1 MTRITV
7 QKIALVLA
15 FAFSSP
21 MAHAAELGQWE
32 GFFGGLHAGAAVGTA
47 SMGFSPEGA
56 FRGPTAADIADGNF
70 WRGNRDL
77 DSTGFTG
84 GLYGGHL
91 WRKDRFL
98 FGIEADLDYLG
109 LNDSSSIAA
118 TVPASGSPYRL
129 DQRVKTDVFASLRPR
144 LGYVPDTL
152 SNNLLFYTTGGP
164 ALMHARVDQK
174 FTQLNVAYESDG
186 LSSDKLLFGWVAG
199 GGAEYAISQ
208 QWSLKAEYLYAD
220 FGKIKNNAPGNVG
233 FESYRTNNEMSLTSH
248 LFRIGATYHF
258 L

>member
-1 MTRITV
+1 MTRIP
-7 QKIALVLA
+7 IERLSLVLA
-15 FAFSSP
+15 FAFSPP

-32 GFFGGLHAGAAVGTA
+32 GFYGGMHAGAAIGTA
-47 SMGFSPEGA
+47 DMGFSPEGT
-56 FRGPTAADIADGNF
+56 FRGPLAADIADRNF
-70 WRGNRDL
+70 WKGNRDL

-98 FGIEADLDYLG
+98 FGIEADLSYLG
-109 LNDSSSIAA
+109 LNDSSSITA
-118 TVPASGSPYRL
+118 TVPASATPYRL
-129 DQRVKTDVFASLRPR
+129 DQRIKTDVFASVRPR
-144 LGYVPDTL
+144 VGYVPDTL

-174 FTQLNVAYESDG
+174 FAQLNLAYESDG
-186 LSSDKLLFGWVAG
+186 LSSNKLLFGWVAG

-220 FGKIKNNAPGNVG
+220 FGKIKNNAPGSAG
-233 FESYRTNNEMSLTSH
+233 FESYSTYNEMDLTSH
-248 LFRIGATYHF
+248 MFRIGAAYRF
-258 L
+258 